1 MFVFPVLILIQFK
14 YFYNTVCNIFH
25 SASVSMPIINK
36 TSIRTNS
43 SLQMTWQPDMENNGD
58 FEIIGFNVTFTEI
71 DSQKVL
77 YESTVDFHK
86 RLLFVENL
94 KPYFLYQLNV
104 SAFNRFHI
112 HSHDAKQNL
121 VTSQAGKIFF
131 CRRLYFLNF
140 WSYFPDYCN
149 LYKSVCPN

>member
-1 MFVFPVLILIQFK
+1 
-14 YFYNTVCNIFH
+14 
-25 SASVSMPIINK
+25 MPNINK

-77 YESTVDFHK
+77 YESTVDFHR

-94 KPYFLYQLNV
+94 KPYIFYQLNV
-104 SAFNRFHI
+104 SAFNRFHT
-112 HSHDAKQNL
+112 HSHDAKQHF
-121 VTSQAGKIFF
+121 VTSQAGKFLLCFF
-131 CRRLYFLNF
+131 II
-140 WSYFPDYCN
+140 
-149 LYKSVCPN
+149 